1 MAHVSVAALFARLP
15 TLCFQALSHVNSY
28 SILLLFFSILQVIVQ
43 ITQRSNMTFLKR
55 LLSKHGERKQD
66 AQPCIETLP
75 HLHSKSKPSKKNLE
89 VVGKSYPLILLFHK
103 INDSALPRII
113 LRPATP
119 PEGPAFERSG
129 SNFVLRESKSATRAV
144 VGHLQVPQRK
154 KRARRRASLPP
165 TESLQAHS
173 EDTRDIDVYL
183 DAECG
188 ADYRRYLAG
197 LD

>member
-1 MAHVSVAALFARLP
+1 MA
-15 TLCFQALSHVNSY
+15 
-28 SILLLFFSILQVIVQ
+28 
-43 ITQRSNMTFLKR
+43 FLKR

-66 AQPCIETLP
+66 VQPCSETLP
-75 HLHSKSKPSKKNLE
+75 HLHPKPKPSKKDLE
-89 VVGKSYPLILLFHK
+89 VVGKSY
-103 INDSALPRII
+103 PRII

-119 PEGPAFERSG
+119 PEGPVFERSG
-129 SNFVLRESKSATRAV
+129 STFVLREPKPATRTV

-165 TESLQAHS
+165 TENLQAHL
-173 EDTRDIDVYL
+173 EDTADIDVYL

>member
-1 MAHVSVAALFARLP
+1 MA
-15 TLCFQALSHVNSY
+15 
-28 SILLLFFSILQVIVQ
+28 
-43 ITQRSNMTFLKR
+43 FLKR

-66 AQPCIETLP
+66 VQPCSETLP
-75 HLHSKSKPSKKNLE
+75 HLHPKPKPSKKDLE

-103 INDSALPRII
+103 INDPGLPRII

-119 PEGPAFERSG
+119 PEGPVFERSG
-129 SNFVLRESKSATRAV
+129 STFVLREPKPATRTV

-165 TESLQAHS
+165 TENLQAHL
-173 EDTRDIDVYL
+173 EDTADIDVYL